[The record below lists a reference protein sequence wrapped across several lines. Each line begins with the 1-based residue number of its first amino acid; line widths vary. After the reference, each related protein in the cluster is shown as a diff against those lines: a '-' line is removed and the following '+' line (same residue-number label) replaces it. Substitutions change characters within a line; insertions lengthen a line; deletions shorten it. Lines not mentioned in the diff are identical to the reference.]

1 MEFDKVIEK
10 RASYRNYND
19 QDVSYEDLMSVLN
32 AARLAPSSGNLQNW
46 SFIVV
51 RKSELKEEIMK
62 ASMNQTWILQ
72 APVLIVVAS
81 RNENIKRH
89 YGDRGEKLYSI
100 QNCAAS
106 INNLLLK
113 STDLGLASCWINAFD
128 DQALKRILKLPDTVL
143 PQAIISLGY
152 SNDKVEK
159 LKRYDL
165 DLLVHFD
172 EWNGKQ
178 VEGLFPLK
186 QRMLNS
192 NGSSVSETKKT
203 NGFFSN
209 LMNKLK
215 KKPKEEIKP
224 IEHEQQE
231 TQVKNNL
238 NSEIIK

>member
-51 RKSELKEEIMK
+51 RKPELKEEIMK

-72 APVLIVVAS
+72 APVLIIVAS

-89 YGDRGEKLYSI
+89 YGDRGEKLYAI
-100 QNCAAS
+100 QNCAAA

-113 STDLGLASCWINAFD
+113 SIDLGLASCWINAFD
-128 DQALKRILKLPDTVL
+128 DQVLKRILKLPDTVI

-178 VEGLFPLK
+178 AEGLFPLK
-186 QRMLNS
+186 QRIPNTKEML
-192 NGSSVSETKKT
+192 GSGTEKTK
-203 NGFFSN
+203 GFFSN
-209 LMNKLK
+209 LMNKFK
-215 KKPKEEIKP
+215 KKPKEEAKSA
-224 IEHEQQE
+224 EQQE
-231 TQVKNNL
+231 IQNPV
-238 NSEIIK
+238 